1 VTARDGGLPPE
12 LDGRL
17 ALSRHGMSG
26 RGMPTTFLL
35 GGSPERPVA
44 VGDLNGDGH
53 AARRGVALA
62 DAGQVV

>member
-1 VTARDGGLPPE
+1 

-17 ALSRHGMSG
+17 AFSRHGMSG